1 MRESGLRRGGGRS
14 RLKVGANERGD
25 NAFLSAPD
33 AYRAAIRKSV
43 SWRQFS
49 KNFGVNA
56 ASTVGGAGG
65 WFAGAALERGEAK
78 EKDEKDDGKTNEESF
93 RSGFFRGVS
102 AFARSI
108 GDSVKNAANA
118 AGNATTSA
126 ANAVVESAKNFVP
139 EKKPET
145 ALVFYRGDLL
155 VFEDRIEKHGRKYY
169 FNALKNLT
177 IEKSVREITSVEVG
191 SILGRTALGALNGAA
206 NGGLIGAVAG
216 GVQSAIDAGDA
227 KESKSKETRTEYSI
241 GAPERLDREE
251 TIYSA
256 DEAAEAN
263 ETLREILAALDAA
276 GSTPALWKDGRRT
289 DAKNFRF
296 D

>member
-1 MRESGLRRGGGRS
+1 MNDENFRASFSATFSGSSPTARSRIVGGERSALGEYDNHGCKAAARAAPLRRNGVSMENLDEG
-14 RLKVGANERGD
+14 E
-25 NAFLSAPD
+25 LS
-33 AYRAAIRKSV
+33 
-43 SWRQFS
+43 
-49 KNFGVNA
+49 
-56 ASTVGGAGG
+56 
-65 WFAGAALERGEAK
+65 AALERDKTK
-78 EKDEKDDGKTNEESF
+78 EKDEKDNGKTNEESL

-126 ANAVVESAKNFVP
+126 ANAVVESAKSFVP

-177 IEKSVREITSVEVG
+177 IEKSVREIASVEVG

-227 KESKSKETRTEYSI
+227 KESKPKETRTEYSI

-256 DEAAEAN
+256 DDAAEAN

-289 DAKNFRF
+289 DAENFRF